1 MKKLLIKRGAE
12 AEIHTGKWLDIK
24 VILKRRVQK
33 KYRLKELDEILRKER
48 TKKEAKLI
56 SEARAIGVRTP
67 IIYDIDLDIYQI
79 TMEFVESKP
88 IKNILNNLEREERRK
103 WLLEIGRN
111 IAKLHKNNLIHGDI
125 TTSNIILHNNKLFF
139 IDFGLGEH
147 SNEIE
152 AKGVDL
158 HVFLEAFNS
167 THSEIIEDFK
177 YVLEGYKEYERAID
191 VINKMEEIAKRGRY
205 T

>member
-1 MKKLLIKRGAE
+1 MLIKRGAE
-12 AEIHTGKWLDIK
+12 AEIHSTTWLNKK
-24 VILKRRVQK
+24 VIAKKRVPK
-33 KYRLKELDEILRKER
+33 KYRLKELDETLRKER

-56 SEARAIGVRTP
+56 SEARSVGVRTP
-67 IIYDIDLDIYQI
+67 IIYDIDLDSYQI
-79 TMEFVESKP
+79 TMEFVDAKP
-88 IKNILNNLEREERRK
+88 IKNILNNLEKETRRK
-103 WLLEIGRN
+103 WCLEIGRN

-125 TTSNIILHNNKLFF
+125 TTSNIILHNNILFF
-139 IDFGLGEH
+139 IDFGLGGH

-158 HVFLEAFNS
+158 HVLLEAFNS

-177 YVLEGYKEYERAID
+177 FVLEGYKEYDKAEE
-191 VINKMEEIAKRGRY
+191 VILKMKEIAKRGRY